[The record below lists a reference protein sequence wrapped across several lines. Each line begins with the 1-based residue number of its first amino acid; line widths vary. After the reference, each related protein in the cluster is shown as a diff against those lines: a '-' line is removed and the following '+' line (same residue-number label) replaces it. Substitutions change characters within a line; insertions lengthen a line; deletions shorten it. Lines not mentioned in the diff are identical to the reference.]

1 MPPALYW
8 DVGYEIVLELENHYP
23 HMDLNALGLEELY
36 HYIVAL
42 PTFADDPLLANDGLL
57 RDILREWFEE
67 RET

>member
-1 MPPALYW
+1 MSPALYW
-8 DVGYEIVLELENHYP
+8 EAGYEIVLELEDQYP
-23 HMDLNALGLEELY
+23 HVDLNRLGLDELY

-42 PTFADDPLLANDGLL
+42 PTFADDPLLANEGVL

>member
-8 DVGYEIVLELENHYP
+8 DAGYEIVLELENHYP